1 MEPEHTPPGLPSAT
15 HVSPPA
21 QPYTYADVSSQSGSH
36 APQLEQSH
44 PSVASYQ
51 LEEQVQA
58 AGTAESCNN
67 ARRLWEASVV
77 SPRGFTRITLFD
89 VLARAGLRAVS
100 VTRDAVTIAGAPV
113 DVTVATLPIGT
124 NEFGPDI
131 RNSASRDRSVSD
143 HPAKVSEIVARV
155 PEGTTLRTRFCIWLA
170 HCESSA
176 VSLYTY
182 SHPAFV
188 LKRIAREVSN
198 AEGDNTACSP
208 DKAQWHCAGTA
219 SHTILALL
227 PYTYETDDTNA
238 TTRHRVMTRRGQ
250 FSSLR
255 RESFALP
262 LMEGVSRDAEAPRLR

>member
-1 MEPEHTPPGLPSAT
+1 MEEEHTPPGLPSAM
-15 HVSPPA
+15 HVLPPA

-89 VLARAGLRAVS
+89 VLSRVGLRAVS

-131 RNSASRDRSVSD
+131 RNSASSDRSVSD
-143 HPAKVSEIVARV
+143 HPGKVSEIVALV

-170 HCESSA
+170 HCESSV
-176 VSLYTY
+176 VSL
-182 SHPAFV
+182 
-188 LKRIAREVSN
+188 
-198 AEGDNTACSP
+198 
-208 DKAQWHCAGTA
+208 
-219 SHTILALL
+219 
-227 PYTYETDDTNA
+227 
-238 TTRHRVMTRRGQ
+238 
-250 FSSLR
+250 
-255 RESFALP
+255 
-262 LMEGVSRDAEAPRLR
+262 